1 MTNSR
6 RALWTGAI
14 AVVAACSSAAWLGAR
29 PQSQS
34 PLSGTTPPAGGVWV
48 DSLDLSKIAIRQRG
62 PWRRRPRRRG
72 ARRHPR
78 HPPTYTLGGVT
89 YAHTV
94 PVSSDTD
101 FTIDLKGAATRFESM
116 VGIDDAVSA
125 GRNGQPPAS
134 RGSVVFGVWVDGKK
148 VADSGVMKGGDAPK
162 LLSVDLTGAKRLML
176 AVNDGN
182 DGTGS
187 DNANWAGAVDHDGR
201 RARRVSPERPR
212 AGRRSRAADR
222 VEPHRRRRM
231 LNYPRITGATPGRPF
246 MFLIPA
252 SATSR

>member
-1 MTNSR
+1 M
-6 RALWTGAI
+6 
-14 AVVAACSSAAWLGAR
+14 
-29 PQSQS
+29 
-34 PLSGTTPPAGGVWV
+34 
-48 DSLDLSKIAIRQRG
+48 
-62 PWRRRPRRRG
+62 
-72 ARRHPR
+72 
-78 HPPTYTLGGVT
+78 
-89 YAHTV
+89 

-162 LLSVDLTGAKRLML
+162 LLTADLKGAKRLTL

-187 DNANWAGAVDHDGR
+187 DNANWAGAVITMAGSAQSR
-201 RARRVSPERPR
+201 PEVLAPVVEAAPPIASSRSSAPQLNSPK
-212 AGRRSRAADR
+212 
-222 VEPHRRRRM
+222 
-231 LNYPRITGATPGRPF
+231 ITGATPGRPF

-252 SATSR
+252 SGDEPLTFAAKNLPAGLTLDARPGSSPDRSRARAARSST